1 MTYKAKTY
9 TADFN
14 PDGTIKHNNEI
25 YSSPSALSIYL
36 KRLDIPVCDQLKSP
50 NVPIWILHGRDH
62 FTFCFQTKYSKT
74 EEDDVGEDTVMT
86 NVAATEGENKEDG
99 LKLVQ

>member
-1 MTYKAKTY
+1 MHTYITCIIIGVGVLTMTYKAKTY

-36 KRLDIPVCDQLKSP
+36 KRLDMP
-50 NVPIWILHGRDH
+50 NEKLP
-62 FTFCFQTKYSKT
+62 FCLGLVAIAFL
-74 EEDDVGEDTVMT
+74 EEYMRLEVEASLINKCTV
-86 NVAATEGENKEDG
+86 
-99 LKLVQ
+99 